1 MLWVSNQSLDKNLSF
16 KKEITGIVY
25 HNQLVDE
32 TKFSLLLD
40 FRFAPVIMKLIQYI
54 FLNILNANL
63 KSVYPFFVSTWRYI
77 DLKVVKTAFK

>member
-1 MLWVSNQSLDKNLSF
+1 MNLSF
-16 KKEITGIVY
+16 KKKEITGIVY

-32 TKFSLLLD
+32 TKFAILLD

-63 KSVYPFFVSTWRYI
+63 KSVYPFFVSRWRYT